1 MQITPADKALAAGFA
16 GQLEPT
22 FKVAGE
28 TFTRAD
34 MLAANVDDAA
44 TCAWLATA
52 KAGDVLEQMHA
63 ERVEC
68 VPATQRKRQFVV
80 TVIRG
85 GQRLISTPPTGDR
98 RDDAS

>member
-1 MQITPADKALAAGFA
+1 MSAALTPEDKALAAGFA
-16 GQLEPT
+16 GQQEPT

-34 MLAANVDDAA
+34 MLATNADDAA

-52 KAGDVLEQMHA
+52 KPGEVLEPMHA

-68 VPATQRKRQFVV
+68 VSAAPRKRQS
-80 TVIRG
+80 G
-85 GQRLISTPPTGDR
+85 AL
-98 RDDAS
+98 